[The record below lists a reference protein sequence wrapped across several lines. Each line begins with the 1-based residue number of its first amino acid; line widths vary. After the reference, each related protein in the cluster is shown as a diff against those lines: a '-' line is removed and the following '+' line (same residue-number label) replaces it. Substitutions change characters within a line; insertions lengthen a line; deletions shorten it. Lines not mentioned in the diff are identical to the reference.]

1 MSSQSDASVSQESDS
16 PKTPSVSPRPVKRK
30 GSPKKIEP
38 QKRKCNPKL
47 SFLLVAQR
55 VLKLNFV
62 CRAFWDRLL
71 WRQAYSEWSLATPTC
86 VYSLTGDTPMDFYK
100 LLKAQMRARNKK
112 QVADWRWVYER
123 PARMER
129 FYALQA
135 RMRK

>member
-1 MSSQSDASVSQESDS
+1 MSSHSDASVSQESDS

-30 GSPKKIEP
+30 GSPKIEP

-62 CRAFWDRLL
+62 CRAFRNGLL
-71 WRQAYSEWSLATPTC
+71 WIQANREWSLATPTC
-86 VYSLTGDTPMDFYK
+86 VYSFTGDTAEDFYNQR
-100 LLKAQMRARNKK
+100 KAQMRARNKK
-112 QVADWRWVYER
+112 LVADWRWEYER